1 MAIAQFAQ
9 FRARHLKPAFVEIDR
24 RDAGA
29 RLGETDGRGAADAA
43 APARHHTNA
52 A

>member
-9 FRARHLKPAFVEIDR
+9 FRLRNFKPAFVTIDR
-24 RDAGA
+24 RHAGTRA
-29 RLGETDGRGAADAA
+29 RKTDGRSAADAA
-43 APARHHTNA
+43 APTRHHTNA